1 MNIKMKDVTVSF
13 KNGVTAVNHVN
24 LEIPQ
29 GIFRA
34 AGGKRGG
41 KNHADAGA
49 DYCIEALLR
58 NGADGR
64 FGLQ

>member
-1 MNIKMKDVTVSF
+1 MNIKMKDVAVSF

-29 GIFRA
+29 GIFGLLGEMGRE
-34 AGGKRGG
+34 
-41 KNHADAGA
+41 NHADAGT

-58 NGADGR
+58 NGTDGR